1 MSREAGDFAYV
12 RGDVA
17 FLNGIYTAYV
27 EEILYP
33 ALKDHTMICLGVD
46 IFSTY
51 YDDEELHA
59 DQALTEQ
66 VKKYL
71 QLGHFE
77 KDGTFTP
84 LPSKDV
90 FSFPLEEKMRKIDRG
105 DPEDEIM
112 EEELTRFLS
121 FYAKPEELPSAV
133 KQFVMRTHW
142 FLDHLSGL
150 YRADSSLNKQLG
162 ESIHFQ
168 KLLADALFLVFESE
182 VMMLTIGFDD

>member
-1 MSREAGDFAYV
+1 MSREAGDFTDV

-33 ALKDHTMICLGVD
+33 VLKDDPMIKLCVD

-51 YDDEELHA
+51 YDEELRA
-59 DQALTEQ
+59 DQALSDQ

-71 QLGHFE
+71 ELGHFE
-77 KDGTFTP
+77 KDGTFIP
-84 LPSKDV
+84 LPSKDD
-90 FSFPLEEKMRKIDRG
+90 FQFPLEEEMREVGKDDPG
-105 DPEDEIM
+105 DEVM

-121 FYAKPEELPSAV
+121 SLAKPEELSMAV

-142 FLDHLSGL
+142 FLSHFSGV
-150 YRADSSLNKQLG
+150 YRADDSLNKQLRK
-162 ESIHFQ
+162 SIHFQ
-168 KLLADALFLVFESE
+168 ELLADTLFLVFGTE
-182 VMMLTIGFDD
+182 VMMLTVGYDD

>member
-1 MSREAGDFAYV
+1 MSREAGDFADV

-33 ALKDHTMICLGVD
+33 ALKQDPMISLGVD

-51 YDDEELHA
+51 YDEEIRA
-59 DQALTEQ
+59 DQALSAQ

-84 LPSKDV
+84 LPSKDD
-90 FSFPLEEKMRKIDRG
+90 FSFPLEEEMRHVSQDESG
-105 DPEDEIM
+105 DEIM
-112 EEELTRFLS
+112 TEELTRFL
-121 FYAKPEELPSAV
+121 ADCADLGKLPEAV

-142 FLDHLSGL
+142 FLSHFSGL
-150 YRADSSLNKQLG
+150 YHAGTEFVEQMR

-168 KLLADALFLVFESE
+168 MLPAGALFLVFESE
-182 VMMLTIGFDD
+182 VMMFTVGYDD